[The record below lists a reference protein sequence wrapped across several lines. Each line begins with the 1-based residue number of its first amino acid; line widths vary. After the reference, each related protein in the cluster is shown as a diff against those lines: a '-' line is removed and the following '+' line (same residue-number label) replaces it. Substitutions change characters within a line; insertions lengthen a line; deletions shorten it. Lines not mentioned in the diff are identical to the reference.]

1 MSNSDSENDIPD
13 IPFKNDDDVTSL
25 KKLTENDDN
34 EVGDDINGVDDD
46 TDDVDSD
53 IDDND
58 DTDDD
63 KADDEDVEENAQEEA
78 DEEEADEEEADND
91 ENNEKK
97 SKMTT
102 NIPTAKFI
110 ESEDENDEEY
120 DDDDENEDE
129 YYKFDEETRQTFLE
143 DHHPEAKIH
152 NYEEI
157 LLLSKVQRNKEGII
171 VDDFHQTLPFLTK
184 YERTRILGQRAKQLD
199 DGANA
204 FISVPENVID
214 GYQIAEMELEEK
226 KIPFIIRRPLPN
238 GNSEYWKIQDLEI
251 F

>member
-46 TDDVDSD
+46 TDEVDSD

-63 KADDEDVEENAQEEA
+63 KADDEVDDEDA
-78 DEEEADEEEADND
+78 EEEVDEEEADND

-97 SKMTT
+97 NKMTT

-110 ESEDENDEEY
+110 ESEDEDDEEY
-120 DDDDENEDE
+120 DDDENEDE

-143 DHHPEAKIH
+143 HHHPEAKIH

-184 YERTRILGQRAKQLD
+184 YERTRVLGQRAKQLD

-238 GNSEYWKIQDLEI
+238 GNSEYWKIEDLEQ